1 MADSP
6 EPDRIGIRAVSEL
19 TGLSIDT
26 LRWYE
31 REGLLPLVERGPGGR
46 RRYPPAAIRFIRLVQ
61 ALRRT
66 GMSVDD
72 VRVFVQMGSGL
83 EWHDR
88 RTALLEQHAAAIE
101 QQIGQLRQDL
111 AVVREKIAHHRDLQ
125 RRGLD
130 CEDEIGTA
138 APGALPAGEAG
149 PRTTRTTRTTEDRNE
164 HA

>member
-1 MADSP
+1 MADSSG
-6 EPDRIGIRAVSEL
+6 PDRIGIRAVSEL

-46 RRYPPAAIRFIRLVQ
+46 RRYSPAAIRFIRLVQ

-72 VRVFVQMGSGL
+72 VRAFVRMGSGL

-88 RTALLEQHAAAIE
+88 RTALLEQRAAAIE
-101 QQIGQLRQDL
+101 EQIGQLRQDL
-111 AVVREKIAHHRDLQ
+111 AVVREKIAHHRDLK

-130 CEDEIGTA
+130 CEDEIGT
-138 APGALPAGEAG
+138 
-149 PRTTRTTRTTEDRNE
+149 TRTARATRATRDGNE